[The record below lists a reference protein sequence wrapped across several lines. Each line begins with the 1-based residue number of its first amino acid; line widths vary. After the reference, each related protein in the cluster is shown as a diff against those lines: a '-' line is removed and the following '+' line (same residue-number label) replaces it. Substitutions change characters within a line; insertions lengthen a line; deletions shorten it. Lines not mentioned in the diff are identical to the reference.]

1 MEKELKAAQERAEA
15 LNTKLDSFKAMVEAK
30 ASKEDVSEA
39 ISTAF
44 AGKTLKEVVDSIV
57 EVKELAD
64 EIGLQVTEMKTKKEE
79 AIGSTLEGIIGKN
92 HADVVASIKSNR
104 NDVHEFTISE
114 KALATVSSVTSTRS
128 YRDET
133 LVPLDARKMV
143 MSSLWRHVSIGK
155 DSAGTIVYIDW
166 DTATTVRAAAAVAEG
181 VAFPESTVAW
191 EEKSITM
198 KKIGDTIPVTEEFVV
213 DQSRFAGEIQMFLS
227 DNVQLELDDQL
238 LNGDGTGANILGLD
252 AKAPVFTPVNRGIT
266 DATVYDLVPI
276 LRETIVF
283 GKGNKFSPNFGMM
296 NLTEINKYKLEKDA
310 NNNYIMPPF
319 VSADG
324 NIIDGL
330 VIIENN
336 NVAADVMY
344 IGDSRYGRIYD
355 SAEGYTLSTGY
366 TGTQF
371 TQDIKTLKARKRTC
385 LLIKDSEAPAYLKV
399 ASISAALT
407 ALEV

>member
-1 MEKELKAAQERAEA
+1 MTELELAQKRAND
-15 LNTKLDSFKAMVEAK
+15 LNAKLDEFKSMVEAK
-30 ASKEDVSEA
+30 ASKEDISAA
-39 ISTAF
+39 IGKAF
-44 AGKTLKEVVDSIV
+44 EGKTLSEVMNSIV
-57 EVKELAD
+57 EVKELAE
-64 EIGLQVTEMKTKKEE
+64 EIGLQVGELKNARKESQKDNLLSVIKE
-79 AIGSTLEGIIGKN
+79 N
-92 HADVVASIKSNR
+92 HDATVKAVKSNR
-104 NDVHEFTISE
+104 MDVHEFNVSA
-114 KALATVSSVTSTRS
+114 KALATVSAVTSTRS
-128 YRDET
+128 YRDNE
-133 LVPLDARKMV
+133 LVPLDARRMV
-143 MSSLWRHVSIGK
+143 MGDLWRHVSIGK

-166 DTATTVRAAAAVAEG
+166 DTATTARAAASVAEG

-227 DNVQLELDDQL
+227 DNVELALDDQL
-238 LNGDGTGANILGLD
+238 LNGDGTGAELLGLD
-252 AKAPVFTPVNRGIT
+252 ATAPVFTPVNRGLT
-266 DATVYDLVPI
+266 DATVYDLIPI

-283 GKGNKFSPNFGMM
+283 GKGNKFQPNFVMM

-319 VSADG
+319 VSANG
-324 NIIDGL
+324 GIIDGIT
-330 VIIENN
+330 VIENN
-336 NVAADVMY
+336 NVAANVLY

-355 SAEGYTLSTGY
+355 AAEGYSLSVGY

-385 LLIKDSEAPAYLKV
+385 LLIKDSEKPAYLKV

-407 ALEV
+407 ALEI